1 MQEWTDDRT
10 QLATKLWKEGNS
22 ASFIALQLGVTR
34 NAVIGKMHRL
44 GFLKGA
50 GRIPSHRLKVIVRR
64 VDRAR
69 ALARARAKLA
79 AEKSSPAAGPKFK
92 ALPLPPPRAG
102 DVARKHSVLQL
113 TDSDCRYPIGDPKEP
128 GFGFCA
134 DKKAPGLPYCE
145 VHARV
150 CFEPR
155 QPRRAAPVHRRIKQV
170 ENV

>member
-10 QLATKLWKEGNS
+10 QIAVKLWKEGNS

-50 GRIPSHRLKVIVRR
+50 GRIPSHRLKVMVRR

-69 ALARARAKLA
+69 ARAKLA
-79 AEKSSPAAGPKFK
+79 AAKAATAIAKPRFES
-92 ALPLPPPRAG
+92 LPLPPPRA
-102 DVARKHSVLQL
+102 DDIARKRNVLEL

-134 DKKAPGLPYCE
+134 DKKLPGLPYCE
-145 VHARV
+145 AHARV

-155 QPRRAAPVHRRIKQV
+155 QPRRPAPARHLVLV
-170 ENV
+170 TESAS